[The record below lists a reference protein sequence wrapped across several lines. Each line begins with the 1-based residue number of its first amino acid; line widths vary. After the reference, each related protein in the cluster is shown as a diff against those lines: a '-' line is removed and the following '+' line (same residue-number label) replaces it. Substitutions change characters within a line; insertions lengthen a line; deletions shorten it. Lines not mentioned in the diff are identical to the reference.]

1 MWWTYSRRIGL
12 EVAFFTLTLATLASV
27 SIPSA
32 NAARAN
38 LPTANEVKPGKK
50 MRIDG
55 EYRIST
61 LNKRVLVDRGRV
73 IALEGWKHM
82 LFWDIDPGMVV
93 IRDVKHTGNG
103 RFKGRDLPLD
113 ADWQAQ
119 HNKANR
125 SLSVVATGP
134 MGTTRYDL
142 IPVGSS
148 YEDVAE
154 TPEPR
159 IRQVKAKRMGD
170 AVLPVVTSCPGKQSY
185 LSGGSCW
192 TCPSDYKRAK
202 LTREM
207 DHPKAC
213 VKRKS
218 WGNGPF
224 KSAKRK
230 NIAGARCPS
239 GQFHIAEKGVNGC
252 YRCPQGYS
260 RDNSTRNSAMCLSR
274 QG

>member
-1 MWWTYSRRIGL
+1 MWWKTIQQAVLRAS
-12 EVAFFTLTLATLASV
+12 TLTLMLTALATV

-32 NAARAN
+32 HAARAD
-38 LPTANEVKPGKK
+38 LPTANEVKLGKR

-61 LNKRVLVDRGRV
+61 LNKRVLIERGRAV
-73 IALEGWKHM
+73 VLEGWKHM
-82 LFWDIDPGMVV
+82 LFWDVEPGMVV
-93 IRDVKHTGNG
+93 IRNIRHVGNG
-103 RFKGRDLPLD
+103 QFTGRDLPLK
-113 ADWQAQ
+113 ADWRAQ
-119 HNKANR
+119 YNKGKR
-125 SLSVVATGP
+125 SLSVVTTGP
-134 MGTTRYDL
+134 AGTQRYEL
-142 IPVGSS
+142 IPVDSD
-148 YEDVAE
+148 YHDIEE

-159 IRQVKAKRMGD
+159 VMRVKADRVGN

-218 WGNGPF
+218 WGKGPF

-230 NIAGARCPS
+230 SIAGARCPS

-252 YRCPQGYS
+252 YSCPTGYS
-260 RDNSTRNSAMCLSR
+260 RDRSTRNSAMCMSR